1 MILLSDTLKKNVIV
15 LTVSFAFFF
24 VNISYGETPVSIY
37 LRNGDRI
44 TGRWLNADNRI
55 IKIDF
60 NGQEMSVSLD
70 EISSISITSNTI
82 SEKYLKNAED
92 LLKLGFGIKLEN
104 SLNYQFKSL
113 LKMQKPITR
122 WQSFFRKMVKRT
134 MP

>member
-1 MILLSDTLKKNVIV
+1 MILLSDILKKNVIV

-37 LRNGDRI
+37 LKNGDRI

-92 LLKLGFGIKLEN
+92 LLKLGLRNQARKLFELSIQESPQN
-104 SLNYQFKSL
+104 V
-113 LKMQKPITR
+113 
-122 WQSFFRKMVKRT
+122 SF
-134 MP
+134 

>member
-1 MILLSDTLKKNVIV
+1 MILLSDALKKNVIV

-92 LLKLGFGIKLEN
+92 LLMGAPSKPSEIQLKELGIKFLD
-104 SLNYQFKSL
+104 K
-113 LKMQKPITR
+113 KK
-122 WQSFFRKMVKRT
+122 
-134 MP
+134 